1 MKKDAR
7 LFALAITAGAVV
19 LGGIAFAR
27 LGDSKPPADPRAA
40 HVEAKRAE
48 EVKLRFDQGVVMLHA
63 RQYEHAL
70 TAFHRVLE
78 LSPGMPEAHVNAG
91 YALLG
96 LKRYG
101 AARDFF
107 ESATVLR
114 PSQVNAYWG
123 LAVALEALGDKP
135 GAIGA
140 DRLRR
145 PLNANVMR
153 HSTPHEHAL
162 RDGRYRPKTGHST
175 TGRNGRRYRLRDVAW
190 TRSQRTP

>member
-7 LFALAITAGAVV
+7 LLALAITAGAVV
-19 LGGIAFAR
+19 LGGIAFAW
-27 LGDSKPPADPRAA
+27 LGDAKPPADPRAA
-40 HVEAKRAE
+40 HVQAKRAE

-63 RQYEHAL
+63 KQYDHAL

-96 LKRYG
+96 LKQYG

-114 PSQVNAYWG
+114 PNQVNAYYG
-123 LAVALEALGDKP
+123 MAVALEGLGDKP

-140 DRLRR
+140 MRTYVHLSR
-145 PLNANVMR
+145 PDDPYAR
-153 HSTPHEHAL
+153 KAQAAL
-162 RDGRYRPKTGHST
+162 WEWETAVAAERDKLAKGTK
-175 TGRNGRRYRLRDVAW
+175 
-190 TRSQRTP
+190 